1 MEPET
6 GVWDWQLATCHYT
19 TEQIKIDYVL
29 HTLTYSFPMIGT
41 VQLSSWMGKLFRP
54 MGPGYRL
61 QIKAR
66 AAAQKREM
74 TKKSVHKV
82 TQKPQVYFGGSLTKK
97 N

>member
-1 MEPET
+1 
-6 GVWDWQLATCHYT
+6 
-19 TEQIKIDYVL
+19 
-29 HTLTYSFPMIGT
+29 MIGT

-82 TQKPQVYFGGSLTKK
+82 TQKPQVYFGGKQKEKHISSPGEMYGLEVYSPELEHIEFFSGM
-97 N
+97 